1 MEQSESDERNDPTEG
16 VVENEVGIAFSLFN
30 LLILFVGDTYRRSI
44 RKSFKWRAFTHNG
57 GYGCFMFV
65 ILLYYKIVNNLEE
78 KEKEIAMLKANEQ
91 VLNQQLQNSIE
102 ESNQVRIEWIQ

>member
-44 RKSFKWRAFTHNG
+44 RKSFK
-57 GYGCFMFV
+57 
-65 ILLYYKIVNNLEE
+65 
-78 KEKEIAMLKANEQ
+78 
-91 VLNQQLQNSIE
+91 
-102 ESNQVRIEWIQ
+102 

>member
-16 VVENEVGIAFSLFN
+16 VVENEVGIVFSLIN
-30 LLILFVGDTYRRSI
+30 LLTLFIGDTCRRSA

-65 ILLYYKIVNNLEE
+65 ILLHYKIYI
-78 KEKEIAMLKANEQ
+78 KSKSHIQ
-91 VLNQQLQNSIE
+91 ILNSLFLFILDCAGSSLLCTNCL
-102 ESNQVRIEWIQ
+102 